1 MIRRTIT
8 TPIATGPILLIIVIS
23 EKWSTAAGDVAGVAA
38 CHMKMNKPSAFVPR
52 RLVRIVTVNPPKG
65 FSYID
70 ELAGTPQNEP
80 AEARTAR
87 NLRSLLSHEIVRD
100 DACYFNGLSRYLGG
114 RKPRPPGSGDGYR
127 PQ

>member
-8 TPIATGPILLIIVIS
+8 TPIATGPILLIIVIM
-23 EKWSTAAGDVAGVAA
+23 EKWSTPAGDAAGAA
-38 CHMKMNKPSAFVPR
+38 CHMKMTKPSTFVPR

-70 ELAGTPQNEP
+70 ELAGTPQSEP

-100 DACYFNGLSRYLGG
+100 DACYLNGL
-114 RKPRPPGSGDGYR
+114 P
-127 PQ
+127 

>member
-1 MIRRTIT
+1 MINRTT
-8 TPIATGPILLIIVIS
+8 TTAIPTALMLLIIAII
-23 EKWSTAAGDVAGVAA
+23 EKWSTAPGDAVGAA
-38 CHMKMNKPSAFVPR
+38 CHMKMTKPSTFVPR

-100 DACYFNGLSRYLGG
+100 DACYLNGLS
-114 RKPRPPGSGDGYR
+114 
-127 PQ
+127 